1 MLKRID
7 VLANLRSFAYG
18 LLLGFAIFLA
28 TVVGFHLQSLLF
40 ESKVKSVL
48 RRLQTIQLNRT
59 TKEEALAVLP
69 ELKPGI
75 LWNFEVEGRPDDRC
89 PGDACYVFRRRNW
102 PDGLLAKLRQRLNY
116 KQNWIF
122 TSAYGFGHRFSGFGA
137 YVEIRGGL
145 VSRYE
150 YSVFVEDVKYPAVE
164 DVSLDVLGAD
174 RASFPLGYAT
184 VTDYDKIRGLK
195 LEAPNNKPQTI
206 LYVAFTPE
214 APPQIIKAAFDL
226 RLNCMWNLEGCSTT
240 KQLLPNIWQELE

>member
-7 VLANLRSFAYG
+7 VLTNLRCVAYG
-18 LLLGFAIFLA
+18 ILLGFAILLA
-28 TVVGFHLQSLLF
+28 TVAGFHLQSLLF

-48 RRLQTIQLNRT
+48 LRLQIIQLNKT
-59 TKEEALAVLP
+59 TKEEALELLP

-75 LWNFEVEGRPDDRC
+75 LWSFAIDGQLNDRC
-89 PGDACYVFRRRNW
+89 PGDACYVFRRQNW
-102 PDGLLAKLRQRLNY
+102 PNGLLAKLRQKLNY
-116 KQNWIF
+116 KQDWIF

-150 YSVFVEDVKYPAVE
+150 YSVFVEDVEYPAAE
-164 DVSLDVLGAD
+164 EISLDVLGAD

-184 VTDYDKIRGLK
+184 VTDYDQIRGLK
-195 LEAPNNKPQTI
+195 LEVPNNKPQTT

-214 APPQIIKAAFDL
+214 ATPQRVKAAFDL
-226 RLNCMWNLEGCSTT
+226 RLNCVWNLEGCSTT
-240 KQLLPNIWQELE
+240 KQLLPNIWQSSE